1 MAAAALDGRSRF
13 LTSEVDWMRSS
24 AFLIRSLLVLV
35 VVAASATASA
45 QTVSAPAP
53 GNGPLSAALRE
64 QYNAVKLNV
73 TEAAAKMPE
82 ADYGFRP
89 VETVRTFGA
98 LVAHIADANL
108 SYCALAK
115 GDPPPGVTGWEKL
128 PTKAQLGAA
137 LAKAVAYCDEVYG
150 AMTDEKA
157 LALVKA
163 GRTDMPA
170 AALLFRNV
178 SHTNEHYGNLVTYMR
193 IKGLVPPST
202 ERAQQQRR

>member
-1 MAAAALDGRSRF
+1 MRPICSFVCSSMVLFAMAVAADALAQTPAPAASGGPLTAAL
-13 LTSEVDWMRSS
+13 
-24 AFLIRSLLVLV
+24 
-35 VVAASATASA
+35 
-45 QTVSAPAP
+45 Q
-53 GNGPLSAALRE
+53 E

-73 TEAAAKMPE
+73 TEAAEKMAE

-89 VETVRTFGA
+89 VDTVRTFGQF
-98 LVAHIADANL
+98 VGHIADANF

-115 GDPPPGVTGWEKL
+115 GEKPPMTSSADKL
-128 PTKAQLGAA
+128 TTKAELVAA
-137 LAKAVAYCDEVYG
+137 LAKATAYCDAVYG

-157 LALVKA
+157 LVMIKA

-170 AALLFRNV
+170 GALLFRNV

-202 ERAQQQRR
+202 ERAQRPRP

>member
-1 MAAAALDGRSRF
+1 
-13 LTSEVDWMRSS
+13 MRST
-24 AFLIRSLLVLV
+24 AFLIRSSLVLAFV
-35 VVAASATASA
+35 SAGAIASA
-45 QTVSAPAP
+45 QTASAPASPTP
-53 GNGPLSAALRE
+53 GNGPLSAALRD

-73 TEAAAKMPE
+73 TEAAAKMAE

-89 VETVRTFGA
+89 VDTVRTFGEF
-98 LVAHIADANL
+98 VVHIAEANL
-108 SYCALAK
+108 TYCALAK
-115 GDPPPGVTGWEKL
+115 GDPPPGVTGWDKL
-128 PTKAQLGAA
+128 TTKAQLGAA
-137 LAKAVAYCDEVYG
+137 LAKAIAYCDEVYG

-157 LALVKA
+157 LASVKA

-170 AALLFRNV
+170 GALLFRNV

>member
-1 MAAAALDGRSRF
+1 
-13 LTSEVDWMRSS
+13 MRST
-24 AFLIRSLLVLV
+24 AFLIRSSLVLAFV
-35 VVAASATASA
+35 SAGAAASA
-45 QTVSAPAP
+45 QTAPAPAPATP
-53 GNGPLSAALRE
+53 GNGPLSAALRD

-89 VETVRTFGA
+89 VDTVRTFGA
-98 LVAHIADANL
+98 FVGHIADANL

-115 GDPPPGVTGWEKL
+115 GDKPAMANAEKL
-128 PTKAQLGAA
+128 TTKAELVAA

-157 LALVKA
+157 LALIKA

-170 AALLFRNV
+170 GALLFRNV
-178 SHTNEHYGNLVTYMR
+178 SHTNEHYGNLVTYLR

>member
-1 MAAAALDGRSRF
+1 
-13 LTSEVDWMRSS
+13 MRST
-24 AFLIRSLLVLV
+24 AFLIRSSLVLAFV
-35 VVAASATASA
+35 SAGAAASA
-45 QTVSAPAP
+45 QTAPAPAPAPAPATP
-53 GNGPLSAALRE
+53 GNGPLSAALRD

-89 VETVRTFGA
+89 VDTVRTFGA
-98 LVAHIADANL
+98 FVGHIADANL

-115 GDPPPGVTGWEKL
+115 GDKPAMANAEKL
-128 PTKAQLGAA
+128 TTKAELVAA

-157 LALVKA
+157 LALIKA

-170 AALLFRNV
+170 GALLFRNV
-178 SHTNEHYGNLVTYMR
+178 SHTNEHYGNLVTYLR

>member
-1 MAAAALDGRSRF
+1 
-13 LTSEVDWMRSS
+13 MRST
-24 AFLIRSLLVLV
+24 AFLIRSSLVLALV
-35 VVAASATASA
+35 SAGATASA
-45 QTVSAPAP
+45 QTASTPAP
-53 GNGPLSAALRE
+53 PTPGTGSLSAALRD

-73 TEAAAKMPE
+73 TEAAAKMAE

-89 VETVRTFGA
+89 VDTVRTFGA
-98 LVAHIADANL
+98 FVGHVADANL

-115 GDPPPGVTGWEKL
+115 GDKPAMANAEKL
-128 PTKAQLGAA
+128 TTKAELVAA

>member
-1 MAAAALDGRSRF
+1 
-13 LTSEVDWMRSS
+13 MRST
-24 AFLIRSLLVLV
+24 AFLIRSSLVLALV
-35 VVAASATASA
+35 SAGVTASA
-45 QTVSAPAP
+45 QTASAPPTP
-53 GNGPLSAALRE
+53 GNGSLSAALRD

-73 TEAAAKMPE
+73 TEAAAKMTE

-89 VETVRTFGA
+89 VDTVRTFGA
-98 LVAHIADANL
+98 FVGHIADANL

-115 GDPPPGVTGWEKL
+115 GDKPEMANAEKL
-128 PTKAQLGAA
+128 TTKAELVAA

-157 LALVKA
+157 LAVVKA
-163 GRTDMPA
+163 GRTDMPV

>member
-1 MAAAALDGRSRF
+1 
-13 LTSEVDWMRSS
+13 MRST
-24 AFLIRSLLVLV
+24 ACLIRSSLVLALV
-35 VVAASATASA
+35 SAGATASA
-45 QTVSAPAP
+45 QTASAPAP
-53 GNGPLSAALRE
+53 PTPGNGSLSVALRN

-73 TEAAAKMPE
+73 TEAAAKMTE

-98 LVAHIADANL
+98 FVGHIADANL

-115 GDPPPGVTGWEKL
+115 GDKPAMANAETL
-128 PTKAQLGAA
+128 TTKAELVAA
-137 LAKAVAYCDEVYG
+137 LAKAVAYCDDVYG